1 MTVTTRPHG
10 EAPDEARTPAPRPGV
25 DSGREA
31 TAIDVVDEIR
41 RFNAGREPERLAL
54 KYRAMRRDAFF
65 FLRGTAHLFNRRLA
79 RSSLPIATPAAWV
92 CGDLHLENFGAFEG
106 SDGRVH
112 FDINDFDEA
121 ALAPASWDVVRL
133 GASLLVAGDVLGM
146 TPQAARE
153 LCGACFGTYADALA
167 AGRAGSLDR
176 DNACKAIG
184 GLLDAVGHR
193 SRRDWLDGRTEVVGS
208 RRRIRLDGKRSLPAD
223 AAQRTFVTGLIDAFA
238 AGTGETASLRVL
250 DVARRVAGT
259 GSLGVERYVV
269 LIEGRGSPD
278 RNGLLDLKEATAS
291 TLAAELASRQPRWAG
306 EAQRV
311 VTLQRRLQG
320 VPPAMLHDLAGAPRG
335 HVLRALQPTEDKLQL
350 GSKGASA
357 AAMAGLVA
365 DMGRLAAWAHLR
377 GAGQQGAAAVDELR
391 AGGQAVAQAKEAL
404 VDAAAT
410 CAAQVVADWNVYRTA
425 CDAGAP
431 LP

>member
-1 MTVTTRPHG
+1 MQSDA
-10 EAPDEARTPAPRPGV
+10 APGSRVA
-25 DSGREA
+25 SL
-31 TAIDVVDEIR
+31 DVVDEIR

-54 KYRAMRRDAFF
+54 KYRAMRQDAHS

-79 RSSLPIATPAAWV
+79 QSSLPVVTPAVWI

-106 SDGRVH
+106 TDGRVH

-121 ALAPASWDVVRL
+121 ALAPASWDIVRL
-133 GASLLVAGDVLGM
+133 GASVLVAGHVLG
-146 TPQAARE
+146 TAPQTAHE
-153 LCGACFGTYADALA
+153 LCAACLGTYGDALA
-167 AGRAGSLDR
+167 AGRPGSLDR
-176 DNACKAIG
+176 DNACKAIAD
-184 GLLDAVGHR
+184 LIDAVDHR
-193 SRRDWLDGRTEVVGS
+193 SRQDWLDGRTEVVGS

-223 AAQRTFVTGLIDAFA
+223 AAQRAFVTGLIDAFA
-238 AGTGETASLRVL
+238 AGTGETAALRVL

-269 LIEGRGSPD
+269 LVEGQGSPD

-291 TLAAELASRQPRWAG
+291 TVAAELASRQPRWAS

-320 VPPAMLHDLAGAPRG
+320 TSPEMLHDLAGSPRS
-335 HVLRALQPTEDKLQL
+335 HVLRALQPTEDKIQF
-350 GSKGASA
+350 GSKSASA
-357 AAMAGLVA
+357 VAMAGLVA

-391 AGGQAVAQAKEAL
+391 AGGQAIAQAKAAL
-404 VDAAAT
+404 VDADEA
-410 CAAQVVADWNVYRTA
+410 CAEQVVADWTVYRAA
-425 CDAGAP
+425 CDAGALVP
-431 LP
+431 